1 MIDPIRPSVWRRPSR
16 NTHLSVNAVSM
27 AVAEYRA
34 WPPRVVRGRARQSAK
49 AAGVN
54 QIVKLPRLRRAS
66 SYDRQFRTLYLAR
79 GM

>member
-1 MIDPIRPSVWRRPSR
+1 
-16 NTHLSVNAVSM
+16 M
-27 AVAEYRA
+27 ATAEYRA
-34 WPPRVVRGRARQSAK
+34 CPPRVVRRCARQSAK

-66 SYDRQFRTLYLAR
+66 SYARQFLTLYLAR